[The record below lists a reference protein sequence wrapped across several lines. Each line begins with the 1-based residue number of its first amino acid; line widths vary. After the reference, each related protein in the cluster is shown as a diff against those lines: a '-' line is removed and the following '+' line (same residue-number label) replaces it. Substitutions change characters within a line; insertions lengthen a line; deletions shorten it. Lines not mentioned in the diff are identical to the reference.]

1 MCKNIL
7 KMDNFNNQDKQV
19 TVIYVYGSTLRKTK
33 QQRNHLI

>member
-19 TVIYVYGSTLRKTK
+19 TDLCIWVNTKENKTAK
-33 QQRNHLI
+33 K